1 MGVAVEDKE
10 YTADDYANFKQ
21 KLYLQL
27 AALKEVMAR
36 EKFDTDPIYIG
47 AELEMYIIDEQGYV
61 SASNE
66 VLLEELNDK
75 QFQTEL
81 NKYNMELNLS
91 AVAIEGKPFSKIL
104 NEIRSKVSVLQKIA
118 AKHHVRVVPVGI
130 LPTLQEQHLSGDY
143 ITDFPRYR
151 QLSKQLLRLKGDK
164 FRVNIGGEEP
174 VSFCCDDVTVEGAN
188 TSFQVHLMVGKEQ
201 FANTFNAAQMTLS
214 LVTAMGAN
222 SPILLGHRV
231 WDETRISLFK
241 QSVDIRNF
249 NNHEWRQPARVSYGH
264 GWVRKSAYELYAEA
278 VSLFEPLFP
287 QITEEDTAKI
297 MAAGGNPDLA
307 ELNLHMGTIWP
318 WNRAV
323 YSGKDNGHI
332 RIEFRA
338 IPAGPTSEDMCANAA
353 FAIGLATGLRDD
365 VETLMSVIP
374 FRFAEHNF
382 YRAAQSGIDAN
393 ILWQD
398 DEGHHLSE
406 KPILEVVKEMLP
418 IASKGLTML
427 GVDEQ
432 ESKHFL
438 GIIED
443 RVQQKMTGARWQK
456 ETLRHFEKKL
466 SKQRACREMVK
477 LYVDNTESCLPVSQ
491 WPRNWL

>member
-1 MGVAVEDKE
+1 MGVAVEDKD
-10 YTADDYANFKQ
+10 YTIEDYANFKK

-27 AALKEVMAR
+27 AALKKIMSQ
-36 EKFDTDPIYIG
+36 KSFDTDPISIG
-47 AELEMYIIDEQGYV
+47 AELEMYLIDDEGYV

-66 VLLEELNDK
+66 ILLDELQDD

-81 NKYNMELNLS
+81 NKYNIELNLS
-91 AVAIEGKPFSKIL
+91 SVSIQGKPFSKIL
-104 NEIRSKVSVLQKIA
+104 TEMRSKVSLLQQLA
-118 AKHHVRVVPVGI
+118 AKHHIRVVPVGI

-151 QLSKQLLRLKGDK
+151 QLSKQLLKIKGDK
-164 FRVNIGGEEP
+164 FQVNIDGEEP

-188 TSFQVHLMVGKEQ
+188 TSFQVHLMVGKDQ
-201 FANTFNAAQMTLS
+201 FANTFNAAQLTLS
-214 LVTAMGAN
+214 LVTALGAN
-222 SPILLGHRV
+222 SPILLGKRV

-264 GWVRKSAYELYAEA
+264 GWVRNSAYELYAEA

-287 QITEEDTAKI
+287 QITEEDTETI
-297 MAAGGNPDLA
+297 MATGENPELA

-353 FAIGLATGLRDD
+353 FAIGLAVGLRDD
-365 VETLMSVIP
+365 IESYISVVP
-374 FRFAEHNF
+374 FRYAEYNF

-398 DEGHHLSE
+398 DEGHHLIE
-406 KPILEVVKEMLP
+406 RPILDVVKLMLP
-418 IASKGLTML
+418 IAAKGLRML
-427 GVDEQ
+427 GVDDD
-432 ESKHFL
+432 ESRHFL
-438 GIIED
+438 AIIKHRME
-443 RVQQKMTGARWQK
+443 QKMTGSRWQK
-456 ETLRHFEKKL
+456 ETLRHFEKNL
-466 SKQRACREMVK
+466 DKQQACREMVK
-477 LYVDNTESCLPVSQ
+477 LYVDNTETCIPVAE
-491 WPRNWL
+491 WPKPWL

>member
-10 YTADDYANFKQ
+10 YTSEDYSNFKN

-27 AALKEVMAR
+27 AALKKIISQ
-36 EKFDTDPIYIG
+36 EKFDSDPIFIG
-47 AELEMYIIDEQGYV
+47 AELEMYLIDEQGYV

-66 VLLEELNDK
+66 ILLAELNDK

-91 AVAIEGKPFSKIL
+91 AVAVEGKPFSALL
-104 NEIRSKVSVLQKIA
+104 NEIRSKVSVVQKIA
-118 AKHHVRVVPVGI
+118 AKHHIRVVPVGI
-130 LPTLQEQHLSGDY
+130 LPTLQEAHLSGKY

-164 FRVNIGGEEP
+164 FQVNIDGEEP

-188 TSFQVHLMVGKEQ
+188 TSFQVHLMVGKDQ
-201 FANTFNAAQMTLS
+201 FAKTFNAAQMTLS

-222 SPILLGHRV
+222 SPILLGNRV

-264 GWVRKSAYELYAEA
+264 GWVRKDAYELYTEA

-287 QITEEDTAKI
+287 QLTDEDTEAV
-297 MAAGGNPDLA
+297 MAQGDNPELA

-323 YSGKDNGHI
+323 YSSKGNGHI

-365 VETLMSVIP
+365 VENLMCVVP
-374 FRFAEHNF
+374 FRFAEYNF
-382 YRAAQSGIDAN
+382 YRAAQLGIDAK
-393 ILWQD
+393 ILWPHKN
-398 DEGHHLSE
+398 GHHLTE
-406 KPILEVVKEMLP
+406 RPILEVVKEMLP
-418 IASKGLTML
+418 IAAKGLTML
-427 GVDEQ
+427 GVDEDEQ
-432 ESKHFL
+432 KHFL
-438 GIIED
+438 GVIEQ
-443 RVQQKMTGARWQK
+443 RMNNKMTGAGWQK
-456 ETLRHFEKKL
+456 ECLRFFEKEL
-466 SKQRACREMVK
+466 SKEQACREMVK
-477 LYVDNTESCLPVSQ
+477 LYVDNTETCLPVAE
-491 WPRNWL
+491 WPQPWL